1 MSSSF
6 MPFLPFRPCAHTTH
20 FINSFI
26 RAVIIIGGGG
36 GGVLLLLLLLTV
48 LLLLLLFLFLFFTSV
63 LHIFRREN
71 VDFCSTFRL
80 ARFAQIFTRSRIV
93 DNTLLRFYCWSLWFL
108 CIVFLATLL
117 FLVVV
122 VVVALYSAWVG
133 TLMTEGVH
141 FWHVIVIT
149 LLPIRHA

>member
-26 RAVIIIGGGG
+26 RAVIIIGGG
-36 GGVLLLLLLLTV
+36 VCFYYYYYCQCCCCCCYFCFCFLLLSYTFFEGKMLIFAVLFDWHDSRKYSQGQGLLT
-48 LLLLLLFLFLFFTSV
+48 
-63 LHIFRREN
+63 I
-71 VDFCSTFRL
+71 
-80 ARFAQIFTRSRIV
+80 
-93 DNTLLRFYCWSLWFL
+93 TLLRFYCWSLWFL

-117 FLVVV
+117 FFAVV
-122 VVVALYSAWVG
+122 VVVALYSAWIG

-149 LLPIRHA
+149 SLPIRHA